1 MVTGNE
7 SVLIQLAQCR
17 FPRLAISNSE
27 ILVYCSN
34 KMYRSNFI
42 KQHSETVVV
51 WNYQN
56 ADCSLRKKCY
66 CVIYYNFRH
75 TFIPYFMA
83 SSHNRPVCCFFVP
96 QLSFQFQYFLLQ
108 SVHNLHNT
116 HTANN
121 NAVTA
126 PRMTSALTNYF
137 SVQLISFFT
146 FSAGYTLWVKKQDT
160 KYLPIT
166 SPNVNRFSKFFHCQT
181 QWQIC
186 NKSVFKYP
194 TTP

>member
-1 MVTGNE
+1 MPLPAVPGTTVPLSPLRYTTAWNLIMVTGNE

-27 ILVYCSN
+27 ILVYFSN

-83 SSHNRPVCCFFVP
+83 CSHNRPVCCFFVP

-121 NAVTA
+121 NSLKT
-126 PRMTSALTNYF
+126 
-137 SVQLISFFT
+137 
-146 FSAGYTLWVKKQDT
+146 
-160 KYLPIT
+160 
-166 SPNVNRFSKFFHCQT
+166 T
-181 QWQIC
+181 QSQHQEW
-186 NKSVFKYP
+186 P
-194 TTP
+194 PH